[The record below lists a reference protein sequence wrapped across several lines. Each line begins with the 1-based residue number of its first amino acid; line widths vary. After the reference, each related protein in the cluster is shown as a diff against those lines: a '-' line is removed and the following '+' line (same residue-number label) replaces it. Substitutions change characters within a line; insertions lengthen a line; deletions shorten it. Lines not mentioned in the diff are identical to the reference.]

1 MPAFGKQISPAE
13 MTALVE
19 FLETLRPRR
28 ELPAEPAS
36 ARTGERE
43 YP

>member
-1 MPAFGKQISPAE
+1 MPAYGKQISPAE

-19 FLETLRPRR
+19 FLGNLRP
-28 ELPAEPAS
+28 EGVPAAEVAS
-36 ARTGERE
+36 ARDGEKQ

>member
-1 MPAFGKQISPAE
+1 MPAYGKQISPAE

-19 FLETLRPRR
+19 FLADLRPAGQPRAQVAAMR
-28 ELPAEPAS
+28 EDEKQ
-36 ARTGERE
+36 